1 MNEMIRYIFES
12 MQLQECLMKNV
23 KKTLKMQTKMNVC
36 LTLFTVVSTACMIT
50 AEMKRLEMMTEIKA
64 LKDEIEELK
73 HVEGV

>member
-1 MNEMIRYIFES
+1 MNEMIRYIFGS

>member
-1 MNEMIRYIFES
+1 MNEMIRYIFGS
-12 MQLQECLMKNV
+12 IQLQECLMKNV